1 MNILV
6 AGANGMVGRSII
18 RLLSNDN
25 ESLIFKPSR
34 NELDYLD
41 QISVEK
47 YFGRNK
53 INQVYIAAAKVGG
66 IYANDTFPATF
77 IYENIQIASNIIN
90 AAHKNDINKILFL
103 GSSCIYPKNAQQPI
117 SEDQL
122 FNGYLEST
130 NEAYA
135 ISKIAGIKL
144 CESYNRQYGR
154 DYRSIMPCNLYGPF
168 DNFDEKESHVIPA
181 LIRKFLLAKKNS
193 SDHVKIWG
201 SGRPRREF
209 LHVDDL
215 AKACKLIM
223 NLDTSKYREI
233 TSPMISHINVGAGED
248 ISITELAQ
256 IIMKKMDY
264 YPELVFDESKPDG
277 TFKKLLDI
285 SNIKKLGWKPNIP
298 LEDGILETISWA
310 KNNITNL
317 H

>member
-1 MNILV
+1 
-6 AGANGMVGRSII
+6 MVGRSII